1 MQASVTYAMMSLPIL
16 SDQCSAAT
24 THSYRVW
31 DSASNFSPCAHL
43 KSQSKSKKN
52 KKQADNFP
60 EYLLS
65 LLEFSPELLRQD
77 NVVSVLWAALVC
89 LPSTRPL
96 DKARVV
102 PKLNSLITTLG
113 DVAENQKDETVKDM
127 LLYLL
132 SVAVCSL
139 LQCGQGQPMQSL
151 VQEDFVWNILRTN
164 PTCVHAL
171 LIGDLYITQ
180 LVRDQDGSF
189 LAADKLKL
197 IFPALQPNLS
207 SPHKKVTVVALRCI
221 TWMLRYPLPSISKSA
236 FRLTKI
242 LFKILHTHAMAGAA
256 KGANFDIVVSCFKA
270 VTVLV
275 RDVKQHMIDEKQLQV
290 LLTYAE
296 EDMHDHTRQATA
308 FGLLKAILSRKLIVP
323 EMHDVIKKVAQLSIT
338 SESPSVRLQCRQV
351 VLNFLL
357 DYPLGNKLKRHLE
370 FYVRQLN
377 FDLETG
383 RESSLEMLATIFSSF
398 PQKTLETY
406 AGMFF
411 IPMATRLVNDESAK
425 CHKITALAIKS
436 LLQKLRVEKR
446 DKLFTM
452 VTHWLHDDNPA
463 HQHLAS
469 QLCGIFVDAEEAGFQ
484 RRLDDILPQIQEH
497 IKPDGLQKD
506 GMSAMETDDTSVEE
520 RHTDHMLFNLL
531 SALAKMI
538 KHCSIIGNK
547 AYTDTLNAIW
557 DSIQSHLLHPH
568 SWVRLVSAQLF
579 GHLFASKQPDIIAG
593 TMLKAASG
601 TWTTNTS
608 ANENRMGKKTK
619 RKRKADKERG
629 GVTGKMEAVEYPLNH
644 GQEIVRELV
653 FTFCKQFQSALLNKD
668 LGDQVVR
675 NLVFLGKVIHRLYP
689 DKTEIYQTE
698 ERLDSE
704 DENDDEND
712 ERTPKLSA
720 EQNTTNTDKQGLGR
734 RTPSPADLTWFLR
747 RMCRIAASEAAKT
760 PKQTLRR
767 TCVVKWLAAMAMDVG
782 GDRLPSYLKLMM
794 KPMCREIGDQKSHAD
809 NDLRQLCQEA
819 LDLIKGLVGLETF
832 SHAYADVQRVIT
844 QTRIQRK
851 QQRALQAVADPVQA
865 AKHKEKKHQNKKE
878 AKKRRLQQLR
888 PRYHIVKK
896 AKLSDGT

>member
-1 MQASVTYAMMSLPIL
+1 QKCIQIDEDTLQNP
-16 SDQCSAAT
+16 
-24 THSYRVW
+24 
-31 DSASNFSPCAHL
+31 AH
-43 KSQSKSKKN
+43 
-52 KKQADNFP
+52 P
-60 EYLLS
+60 
-65 LLEFSPELLRQD
+65 
-77 NVVSVLWAALVC
+77 
-89 LPSTRPL
+89 
-96 DKARVV
+96 
-102 PKLNSLITTLG
+102 
-113 DVAENQKDETVKDM
+113 
-127 LLYLL
+127 
-132 SVAVCSL
+132 
-139 LQCGQGQPMQSL
+139 
-151 VQEDFVWNILRTN
+151 
-164 PTCVHAL
+164 
-171 LIGDLYITQ
+171 
-180 LVRDQDGSF
+180 RDGGS
-189 LAADKLKL
+189 
-197 IFPALQPNLS
+197 S
-207 SPHKKVTVVALRCI
+207 
-221 TWMLRYPLPSISKSA
+221 
-236 FRLTKI
+236 
-242 LFKILHTHAMAGAA
+242 
-256 KGANFDIVVSCFKA
+256 KGANFDIVVSCF
-270 VTVLV
+270 
-275 RDVKQHMIDEKQLQV
+275 
-290 LLTYAE
+290 
-296 EDMHDHTRQATA
+296 
-308 FGLLKAILSRKLIVP
+308 
-323 EMHDVIKKVAQLSIT
+323 
-338 SESPSVRLQCRQV
+338 
-351 VLNFLL
+351 
-357 DYPLGNKLKRHLE
+357 KRHLE

-425 CHKITALAIKS
+425 CRKITALAIKS

-452 VTHWLHDDNPA
+452 ATHWLHDDNPA
-463 HQHLAS
+463 HQRLAS
-469 QLCGIFVDAEEAGFQ
+469 QLCGIFVDAEE
-484 RRLDDILPQIQEH
+484 
-497 IKPDGLQKD
+497 D

-557 DSIQSHLLHPH
+557 GKIPSNLIFSIRTPGCVWFRPSSLETCLLLNNQTSLPNHAE
-568 SWVRLVSAQLF
+568 SCVWYL
-579 GHLFASKQPDIIAG
+579 DY
-593 TMLKAASG
+593 
-601 TWTTNTS
+601 NTS
-608 ANENRMGKKTK
+608 ANEHRMGKKTK
-619 RKRKADKERG
+619 RKRKADEERG

-653 FTFCKQFQSALLNKD
+653 FTFCKQLQSALLNKD

-865 AKHKEKKHQNKKE
+865 AKPKEKKHQNKKE